1 MRNKKWNRKIRSGLT
16 LSLAL
21 MSLALSNVFSAY
33 AHEGEHGKIQVD
45 VRIDNDNGQ
54 DVGIKD
60 VDFVLYYV
68 AAWENNSWSLTLKF
82 DDYKGSIDFTD
93 AKAQGK
99 TANDLYKYIE
109 EKRFKD
115 KEGISNRA
123 GVIEFDNLEQGVYLL
138 IQRYPFEYGDYT
150 YNSAPS
156 VIRLP
161 SNIGDKDYM
170 DVELEPKFTCSGSRP
185 TKPGGTDPTETS
197 PDESEPTTPD
207 KPSGGHHSS
216 SGAPNTPTIPG
227 GSRPNESITV
237 PSRPEKTV
245 PETSEETRQDETLE
259 EETTSESGTS
269 PKTGD
274 NSKLGCYLVS
284 MNVSLLAIVGL
295 IILIRKRK
303 NGEDGYEEKK

>member
-1 MRNKKWNRKIRSGLT
+1 MRNKKWNRKLRSGLAFFLT
-16 LSLAL
+16 LASLAVGC
-21 MSLALSNVFSAY
+21 MFPAY
-33 AHEGEHGKIQVD
+33 AHDGEHGEIQVD
-45 VRIDNDNGQ
+45 VVIEDDNGH

-68 AAWENNSWSLTLKF
+68 AAWENNNWSLTLEF
-82 DDYKGSIDFTD
+82 DDYKGTIDFTD
-93 AKAQGK
+93 AKAQEK
-99 TANDLYKYIE
+99 TANDLYKYVE
-109 EKRFKD
+109 EKKFKD
-115 KEGISNRA
+115 EEGISNRG
-123 GVIEFDNLEQGVYLL
+123 GVIEFDNLEPGVYLL
-138 IQRYPFEYGDYT
+138 IQRYPFQYGDYT

-170 DVELEPKFTCSGSRP
+170 DVELEPKFTRSGSRP

-197 PDESEPTTPD
+197 PDGPEPTTPD

-227 GSRPNESITV
+227 GSGPNESITV
-237 PSRPEKTV
+237 PSRPEETV
-245 PETSEETRQDETLE
+245 PETSEEIQQDETLE
-259 EETTSESGTS
+259 EETTSEPGTS

>member
-1 MRNKKWNRKIRSGLT
+1 MRNKKWSRKIRSGLT

-21 MSLALSNVFSAY
+21 MSLALSNAFPAY

-45 VRIDNDNGQ
+45 VVIDNDNGQ
-54 DVGIKD
+54 DVGVKD

-93 AKAQGK
+93 AKAQEK

-115 KEGISNRA
+115 KEGISNQA
-123 GVIEFDNLEQGVYLL
+123 GVIEFDNLEPGVYLL

-170 DVELEPKFTCSGSRP
+170 DVELEPKFTRSGSRP
-185 TKPGGTDPTETS
+185 TKPGETNPTETN
-197 PDESEPTTPD
+197 PDEPEPTTPD
-207 KPSGGHHSS
+207 KPSGGHHSGS
-216 SGAPNTPTIPG
+216 NDPNTPTIPG
-227 GSRPNESITV
+227 GSGPDESLTV
-237 PSRPEKTV
+237 PSSPEETV
-245 PETSEETRQDETLE
+245 PETSEETQPGETPE
-259 EETTSESGTS
+259 EETTPEPGIS

-274 NSKLGCYLVS
+274 NSNIGFYLIS
-284 MNVSLLAIVGL
+284 MNVSLLAIGGL
-295 IILIRKRK
+295 VILIRKRK